1 MSRSN
6 LHAGRQKVL
15 EIYESWILANLTPD
29 KISIAVVGGTKDEP
43 ELEIFQQLGF
53 NYEVTYFGISD
64 NNLYLDLN
72 EKNQITSKFL
82 RSFDLLI
89 CCQVLEHIWNMQE
102 AIDSLVS
109 LVKKDGLLWINV
121 PASNRK
127 HGSPDYFSAGYQPEL
142 IRNLLSLHHFET
154 LLMGDIGS
162 PRLYFMTHK
171 QQFWPTSLEHD
182 FPFLRGVQ
190 SRAHLFP
197 LKFLKRSVKNLV
209 KNLQALF
216 WSPRFVH
223 NSQFSTETYYLGKNL
238 SDKA

>member
-1 MSRSN
+1 MSRNN
-6 LHAGRQKVL
+6 LHAGRQQVL
-15 EIYESWILANLTPD
+15 EIYETWILANLTPD

-72 EKNQITSKFL
+72 EKNQISSKFL

-89 CCQVLEHIWNMQE
+89 CCQVLEHIWNMQV

-109 LVKKDGLLWINV
+109 LVKIDGLLWINV
-121 PASNRK
+121 PASNHK
-127 HGSPDYFSAGYQPEL
+127 HGSPEYFSAGYQPEL
-142 IRNLLSLHHFET
+142 IRNLLLLHHFET
-154 LLMGDIGS
+154 LLLGDIGS
-162 PRLYFMTHK
+162 RRLYFMTHK

-182 FPFLRGVQ
+182 FPFLRGIQ
-190 SRAHLFP
+190 SRGHLFP
-197 LKFLKRSVKNLV
+197 LKFLKHLV
-209 KNLQALF
+209 KNFQALF

-238 SDKA
+238 SDKT